1 MPSST
6 RRPTVLAL
14 TLTALAVA
22 ALLVAPAPMTET
34 ADARAPP
41 QPACAVCT
49 DALDGAAA
57 ERDVPVDRGDGSLTV
72 AVHDN
77 GTATWTARVDLHDG
91 VEELRNDSLRT
102 EIVEQVVTGR
112 SDLDVT
118 AIRSRLQGATLVV
131 SYRSRAAVTESA
143 GALVFEG
150 VRASGAPPFA
160 VGGEGTWYVGADSF
174 SIVGPPDHVVRAT
187 PSEGTV
193 DTAGG
198 AVHWTGGGRDGD
210 GRTTID
216 RSLRPA
222 FVPDGA
228 TFPGVRAGLARLL
241 SG

>member
-6 RRPTVLAL
+6 RRPTALA
-14 TLTALAVA
+14 LTALAVA
-22 ALLVAPAPMTET
+22 ALFVGPAPLATGS

-57 ERDVPVDRGDGSLTV
+57 EHDVPVDRGDASLTV
-72 AVHDN
+72 AVDAD

-91 VEELRNDSLRT
+91 TEELRNDSLRET
-102 EIVEQVVTGR
+102 IVERVVTGR

-118 AIRSRLQGATLVV
+118 AVGSRLQGATLVV
-131 SYRSRAAVTESA
+131 TYRSRAAVSESA

-150 VRASGAPPFA
+150 FRASGAPPFA
-160 VGGEGTWYVGADSF
+160 VGGEGTWYVGADSLT
-174 SIVGPPDHVVRAT
+174 IVGPPGHAVRAS
-187 PSEGTV
+187 PSQGTV
-193 DTAGG
+193 DPSGG
-198 AVHWTGGGRDGD
+198 SVHWTGGGSDGD

-216 RSLRPA
+216 RSLRPT
-222 FVPDGA
+222 FVPHGA
-228 TFPGVRAGLARLL
+228 TFPGARAGLARLL